1 MEVIEH
7 QDASGQRRTEK
18 ADGDDRPETSVKDG

>member
-1 MEVIEH
+1 VIEH

-18 ADGDDRPETSVKDG
+18 ADGDDRPEIRVEDG

>member
-1 MEVIEH
+1 MELIEH